1 MTPETFGEHLLVKRL
16 PGRTMSEVFLGVRL
30 GDRTGRLL
38 VVKRPAL
45 GERPS
50 GAVAEAIRREA
61 EVLGARRWP
70 GTAAL
75 ESTGT
80 HGGLPWVAVEHVR
93 GVPLDQLLAGRRLSE
108 AAALQLGKDL
118 ARTLA
123 ELHAAGWVH
132 GDVAP
137 SNVVVD
143 DAGEI
148 VLVDFGLARR
158 AGDSREGPSGK
169 PGYAARDAALGRP
182 AQPADD
188 VYAWGA
194 VVAEC
199 LLGRRLFDEQELAQA
214 SSRGPQLPAAV
225 AAVAPVAAA
234 LSLDPSGRP
243 TAAELAELPA
253 KPGGRS
259 ELAERALGTASGPP
273 TEQGVGAP
281 APAPVE
287 RLTQPISAV
296 QAVAVPVVGPAV
308 GLAAPARSNKALRGA
323 LVAGLVGVALLSFF
337 AGRRTVKSQV
347 ERRDAKITIPSLPA
361 RTEIQIDGRTVIV
374 PEAGR
379 PLRIEP
385 GRHTITVSLPRDER
399 EYDVFVEPGDNV
411 VLVPVTR
418 LKKDKN

>member
-1 MTPETFGEHLLVKRL
+1 MTPETFGEHLLVARL

-30 GDRTGRLL
+30 GDRAGRLL

-75 ESTGT
+75 ESSGT
-80 HGGLPWVAVEHVR
+80 LGGLPWVAVEHVR
-93 GVPLDQLLAGRRLSE
+93 GVPLDQLLAGRPLSE
-108 AAALQLGKDL
+108 AGALQIGKDL

-169 PGYAARDAALGRP
+169 PGYASRDAALGRP

-225 AAVAPVAAA
+225 AAHAAVAAA
-234 LSLDPSGRP
+234 LSLDPNGRP

-253 KPGGRS
+253 KPGGRA
-259 ELAERALGTASGPP
+259 ELAERALGATSGPP
-273 TEQGVGAP
+273 PEPGVGAP
-281 APAPVE
+281 ASAPVE
-287 RLTQPISAV
+287 RLTQPISAAV
-296 QAVAVPVVGPAV
+296 AVAVPVVGPA
-308 GLAAPARSNKALRGA
+308 APARPNRALLGA
-323 LVAGLVGVALLSFF
+323 LVAGLLVVALLSFF